1 MTTGVV
7 LVVPGG
13 IDDET
18 APSGGNVYDRR
29 IRDGLAATGLDVRQ
43 IAVAG
48 AWPRPAEAA
57 RAELALSLDSVP
69 DGAVVLVD
77 GLLACGVPEV
87 VVPRAARLRL
97 AVLVHMPLADDVG
110 LSGDVAAE
118 LDRCERKTLAAAA
131 AVVATSTA
139 TARRLAAR
147 HGLGAVEVVPP
158 GADRAPL
165 AAGSATGGGLLW
177 GSAPTPP
184 DGEGPVPLV
193 LCVGSL
199 SPLKGQDV
207 LIDALARLA
216 DLTWHCRCVGPSRDP
231 RFVAD
236 LHGRIE
242 RLGLTGRTEVVG
254 AHTWEQVG
262 EMYAACD
269 LVVLPSRAESYGM
282 VVTEALARG
291 IPVVGSGV
299 GGVPEALGD
308 TSAGRPGL
316 LVAPDDSAELAVA
329 LRGWLTDAALR
340 HQLRAAARLR
350 RDSLERWPVAARRM
364 ADVLRAPAGSTRE

>member
-29 IRDGLAATGLDVRQ
+29 IRDGVAAAGLDVRQ

-57 RAELALSLDSVP
+57 RGEFARSLDSVP

-77 GLLACGVPEV
+77 GLVACGVPEV

-97 AVLVHMPLADDVG
+97 VVLVHMPLADDVG
-110 LSGDVAAE
+110 LHGDVAAE
-118 LDRCERKTLAAAA
+118 LDRCERETLAAAA
-131 AVVATSTA
+131 VVVATSTA

-158 GADRAPL
+158 GADRGPL
-165 AAGSATGGGLLW
+165 AASSASGGRL
-177 GSAPTPP
+177 
-184 DGEGPVPLV
+184 
-193 LCVGSL
+193 LCVGSV
-199 SPLKGQDV
+199 SPLKGHDV
-207 LIDALARLA
+207 LIDALALLA
-216 DLTWHCRCVGPSRDP
+216 DLPWHCRCVGPSRDP
-231 RFVAD
+231 RFTAD
-236 LHGRIE
+236 LHERIE
-242 RLGLTGRTEVVG
+242 RLGLTDRTELVG

-262 EMYAACD
+262 ERYAASD
-269 LVVLPSRAESYGM
+269 VVVLPSRAESYGM

-291 IPVVGSGV
+291 IPVVASDV

-316 LVAPDDSAELAVA
+316 LVAPDDPAELAVA

-340 HQLRAAARLR
+340 HQLRVAARLR